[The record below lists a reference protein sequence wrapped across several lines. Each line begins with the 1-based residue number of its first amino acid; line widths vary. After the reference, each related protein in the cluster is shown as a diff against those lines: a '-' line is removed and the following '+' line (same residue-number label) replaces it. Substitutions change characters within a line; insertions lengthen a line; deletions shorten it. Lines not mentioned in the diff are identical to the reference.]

1 MKIISIM
8 INKKFFA
15 LLFYFLVVQFSFS
28 QYNFS
33 LSECIDYAIKN
44 NPSNK
49 VQDNQIAIAKEK
61 GKQALSAYLP
71 QINGTA
77 NVINNLELQT
87 TLLPAGV
94 FGPSERE
101 AQFGSKYNTNGY
113 IDVSQ
118 TIFDYSKLL
127 GIKANKPYTELSEL
141 QKEQNTEEIAYNVG
155 ANYFQVL
162 IFREQ
167 QKSLTNN
174 QKKYQQMLP
183 VLENQVKNGVIIQN
197 DLERVK
203 VSLASTEYQIKDAL
217 MKEKLALNNL
227 KNAIGLKL
235 DEDLEIKNDTDFKA
249 YAELAK
255 DNEDFEVSNLL
266 SVKMS
271 EKQIV
276 LENFNVRMKKFA
288 FVPTITAIGRFGNQS
303 LSQTF
308 GNVFS
313 NFNTYSYIGLSANV
327 PIFSGLRRMSALR
340 EEQLV
345 LDNNKRNLEINKD
358 ILKLKYQNA
367 QTALLSSQDA
377 LKNNENNMNLAKS
390 VYDITYYQYEKG
402 VASLTDFLNDDTA
415 YKNTQSNYLN
425 SLFNLMLSKLN
436 YHKSKGDLMN
446 FLTILK

>member
-1 MKIISIM
+1 MK
-8 INKKFFA
+8 K
-15 LLFYFLVVQFSFS
+15 LLFIFLLFIQFING
-28 QYNFS
+28 QNKFS
-33 LSECIDYAIKN
+33 LSECIDHALKN
-44 NPSNK
+44 NPTNQ

-61 GKQALSAYLP
+61 GRQALSAYLP
-71 QINGTA
+71 QINGTVNA
-77 NVINNLELQT
+77 INHLELQT
-87 TLLPAGV
+87 TLLPPGV
-94 FGPSERE
+94 FGPTERE
-101 AQFGSKYNTNGY
+101 VQLGTKYNTNGF

-127 GIKANKPYTELSEL
+127 GIKANKPYRELSEL
-141 QKEQNTEEIAYNVG
+141 QKEQNTEEIAYNVSV
-155 ANYFQVL
+155 NYFQVL
-162 IFREQ
+162 IYREQ
-167 QKSLTNN
+167 QKNLTNN
-174 QKKYQQMLP
+174 LSKYQQMIP

-203 VSLASTEYQIKDAL
+203 VSLASTEYQIKDANL
-217 MKEKLALNNL
+217 KEKLALNNL
-227 KNAIGLKL
+227 KNAIGLPL
-235 DEDLEIKNDTDFKA
+235 DADLEIRNDTDFKA
-249 YAELAK
+249 YAALAK
-255 DNEDFEVSNLL
+255 NDDNFEVSNLL

-271 EKQIV
+271 EKQIA
-276 LENFNVRMKKFA
+276 LENFNVQMKKFA

-308 GNVFS
+308 GDAFS
-313 NFNTYSYIGLSANV
+313 NFNSYSYVGLSANV

-345 LDNNKRNLEINKD
+345 LDNNKRNLDINKD
-358 ILKLKYQNA
+358 QLKLKYQNA
-367 QTALLSSQDA
+367 ESALSNSLDA

-402 VASLTDFLNDDTA
+402 VASLSDFLNDDTA

-446 FLTILK
+446 FLTTIN